1 MSNKRGR
8 KRRSSNN
15 RSNKSVIW
23 YLISPHPLTNLEI
36 QKYYQIELKFNDV
49 YSKSNLP
56 KQKVEASIINFYE
69 YKSIVTH
76 WIALYVNGNNA
87 RYFESFGV

>member
-49 YSKSNLP
+49 YSKSN
-56 KQKVEASIINFYE
+56 
-69 YKSIVTH
+69 
-76 WIALYVNGNNA
+76 
-87 RYFESFGV
+87 